1 MGIACNPA
9 KNRRWKGGRSWPY
22 IDFAAGQGLDEL
34 VLGIGRDPRND
45 LINLHGGV
53 GVRESQRR
61 LPNST

>member
-1 MGIACNPA
+1 MGIAFNPA

-34 VLGIGRDPRND
+34 VLGIGRDPRNG